1 MLSLHYNLRKLILSE
16 QINPLRTRFQLLF
29 PCLKELVKVIF
40 EGCLYNPTDLRSQ
53 GPESPSQSVLM
64 SFSSFRYCWLLGIKH
79 QLPVPLY

>member
-53 GPESPSQSVLM
+53 GPEPPPSLCLCPFPHYVIAGS
-64 SFSSFRYCWLLGIKH
+64 
-79 QLPVPLY
+79 